1 MPKSKK
7 KTQTPIFDREA
18 IGREATVA
26 NRKFWTVRVDPEKP
40 KDLGKQL
47 PKGVVVMHNRGPGAV
62 RVKTGYTNVE
72 AILAP
77 GDTDMIIVR
86 DHLGF
91 VIIDSKPA
99 VLEFEFMLALN

>member
-1 MPKSKK
+1 MSKSKK
-7 KTQTPIFDREA
+7 KTQTPISDREA
-18 IGREATVA
+18 IDREATLA
-26 NRKFWTVRVDPEKP
+26 NRKFWTVRVDPGKP
-40 KDLGKQL
+40 KDLGKHL

-62 RVKTGYTNVE
+62 HVNTGYTNVE

-77 GDTDMIIVR
+77 GDTDMIIVQ

-91 VIIDSKPA
+91 AIIDSKPA

>member
-7 KTQTPIFDREA
+7 KTQTPFFDREA
-18 IGREATVA
+18 IDGEAILA
-26 NRKFWTVRVDPEKP
+26 NRKFWTVR
-40 KDLGKQL
+40 
-47 PKGVVVMHNRGPGAV
+47 GAV
-62 RVKTGYTNVE
+62 HVNTGYTNVE

-91 VIIDSKPA
+91 AIIDSKPA
-99 VLEFEFMLALN
+99 VLEFEFMLTLN